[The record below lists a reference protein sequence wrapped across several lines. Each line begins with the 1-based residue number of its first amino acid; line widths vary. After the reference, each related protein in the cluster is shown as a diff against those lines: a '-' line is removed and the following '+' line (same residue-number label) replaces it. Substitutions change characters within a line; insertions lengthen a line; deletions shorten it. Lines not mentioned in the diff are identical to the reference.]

1 MIQTQIPGL
10 TFDEAEHRYF
20 YQGVEVPGVTSI
32 LSPLQDFSAVPR
44 EVLDAASAFG
54 TAVHKAC
61 ELDDLQQLDEESLDD
76 ALAPYLAGW
85 RRFCRDYEADW
96 IGIEQQVYHAQLRYA
111 GTLDRRGSL
120 LLDPRRDF
128 RVRAIVDIKSSVE
141 LYPAVG
147 PQLAAYHRAADEGNA
162 LTKRLAVQLKPDGR
176 YVAKWHDDPTD
187 FAVFCS
193 LLTLRNW
200 CAKHRIT
207 PNFQQER
214 A

>member
-1 MIQTQIPGL
+1 MIATDVTGL
-10 TFDEAEHRYF
+10 VFDEAEHRYF
-20 YQGVEVPGVTSI
+20 YEGVEVPGVTSI
-32 LSPLQDFSAVPR
+32 LAPLQDFSCVPR
-44 EVLDAASAFG
+44 DVLSAASAFG

-61 ELDDLQQLDEESLDD
+61 ELDDLEVLDEEQLDPE
-76 ALAPYLAGW
+76 LAPYLAAW
-85 RRFCRDYEADW
+85 RRFCRDYEVDW
-96 IGIEQQVYHAQLRYA
+96 IGIEQQVFHPQLRYA
-111 GTLDRRGSL
+111 GTLDRRGTL
-120 LLDPRRDF
+120 RQDPRREF
-128 RVRAIVDIKSSVE
+128 RVRAIVDIKSSVQ

-162 LTKRLAVQLKPDGR
+162 LTKRLAVQLRPDAT

-200 CAKHRIT
+200 CAKHQLT
-207 PNFQQER
+207 PKFQQER